1 METTIIIA
9 KREGVYVSTVS
20 SQSGEEYSNRPIGR
34 NPEEAAA
41 AATQLMIDHAINN
54 PDGGELIA
62 LPEIYAL
69 VPKHLHKVKAAR
81 NEKV

>member
-9 KREGVYVSTVS
+9 KREGIYVSTVS
-20 SQSGEEYSNRPIGR
+20 SQFGEEYSNRPIGR
-34 NPEEAAA
+34 TPDEAAS
-41 AATQLMIDHAINN
+41 AATQLMIEYAVSN

-69 VPKHLHKVKAAR
+69 VPHHLHKIKAGR
-81 NEKV
+81 NEKI